1 MKPKEQLEEEKKIS
15 LVIRIKPLDVD
26 NLGLEQLKQKA
37 QQLWARLIELET
49 EKYDLEERQKR
60 QDYDVS
66 VSHILI
72 SIYEDDSFFFLI
84 YNPPRKIQFRDFTE
98 FMSHFRS

>member
-72 SIYEDDSFFFLI
+72 SIYEDDSFFSYLQSTEE
-84 YNPPRKIQFRDFTE
+84 NPISRFY
-98 FMSHFRS
+98 